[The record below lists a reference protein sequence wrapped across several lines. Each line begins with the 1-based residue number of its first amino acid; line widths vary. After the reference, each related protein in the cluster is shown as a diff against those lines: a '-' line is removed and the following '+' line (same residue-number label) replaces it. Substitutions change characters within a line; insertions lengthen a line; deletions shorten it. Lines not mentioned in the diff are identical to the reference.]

1 MYYINYL
8 KIRLYINYNVFIFI
22 FILLFL
28 HYPKTAR
35 CKQLFKGLGLVGFL
49 VCLFVSVFECLLHYA
64 LFEEKYSQ
72 NSNIV
77 KYYTI

>member
-1 MYYINYL
+1 MFL
-8 KIRLYINYNVFIFI
+8 SLFLFCYN
-22 FILLFL
+22 LLFL

-35 CKQLFKGLGLVGFL
+35 CTLLFKGLGLVGFL

-64 LFEEKYSQ
+64 LFEEKYGQ